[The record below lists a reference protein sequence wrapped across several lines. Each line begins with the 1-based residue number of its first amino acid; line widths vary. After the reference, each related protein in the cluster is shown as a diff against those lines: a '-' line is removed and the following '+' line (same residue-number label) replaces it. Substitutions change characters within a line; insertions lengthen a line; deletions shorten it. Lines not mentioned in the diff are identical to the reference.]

1 MKRERSLRVSMVIYV
16 FLIMVSSSFLT
27 VLFILIL
34 YWLKLLPERPNMPL
48 IISVVSVLVS
58 IILGTFISAL
68 VSKWVLRP
76 VEEMNKAT
84 KVIASGDFSVRVQ
97 ETKKRNPLTQL
108 IKSFNKMTE
117 DLGGIELF
125 RQDFINS
132 FSHEFKTPI
141 VSIRGFAKQLQRDD
155 LSEEQRQ
162 EYTDII
168 MNEAERLTNM
178 SSNVLLLT
186 KFENQKIV
194 SNRKEF
200 YLDEQIRDC
209 ILLLEKQW
217 NSKNISLNL
226 ELEEVKYITNEEM
239 LSHVWINLLSNAVK
253 FSRGNSE
260 IGVSCTADR
269 EKVTVTISDQGIG
282 MDQNIITHI
291 FDKFYQGDSSHNIQG
306 NGLGLSLTKR
316 IIELCE
322 GEIAVVSEKGKGTT
336 FTVTL
341 PRNEI

>member
-1 MKRERSLRVSMVIYV
+1 MKRERSLRVAMAIYV
-16 FLIMVSSSFLT
+16 FIIMVSSSFLT
-27 VLFILIL
+27 VLFIGIL
-34 YWLKLLPERPNMPL
+34 YWLKLLPELPYMPY
-48 IISVVSVLVS
+48 VLSIVAVIVS

-68 VSKWVLRP
+68 VSKLVLRP
-76 VEEMNKAT
+76 IEEMNQAT
-84 KVIASGDFSVRVQ
+84 KIIAIGDFSVRVQ
-97 ETKKRNPLTQL
+97 EVKRKNPLMQL

-125 RQDFINS
+125 RQDFINN

-141 VSIRGFAKQLQRDD
+141 VSIRGFAKQLQRHD
-155 LSEEQRQ
+155 LSEQQRQ

-178 SSNVLLLT
+178 SSNVLLLS

-209 ILLLEKQW
+209 ILLLEKEW

-239 LSHVWINLLSNAVK
+239 LSHVWINLLSNAIK
-253 FSRGNSE
+253 FSRKDSE
-260 IGVSCTADR
+260 ITVNCASDKQ
-269 EKVTVTISDQGIG
+269 KVTVSISDQGIG
-282 MDQNIITHI
+282 IDKNTIIHI

-322 GEIAVVSEKGKGTT
+322 GEISVVSEKGKGTT

-341 PRNEI
+341 PRNE

>member
-1 MKRERSLRVSMVIYV
+1 MKRDRSLQVAMAIYV
-16 FLIMVSSSFLT
+16 FIIMVSASFLT

-34 YWLKLLPERPNMPL
+34 YLLKLLPEEPYMPL
-48 IISVVSVLVS
+48 VLSIVAVIVS

-68 VSKWVLRP
+68 LSRWVLRP
-76 VEEMNKAT
+76 IEEMKRAT
-84 KVIASGDFSVRVQ
+84 NTIATGDFSVRVQ
-97 ETKKRNPLTQL
+97 EVKKNNPLAQL

-125 RQDFINS
+125 RQDFINN

-141 VSIRGFAKQLQRDD
+141 VSIRGFARQLQRSD
-155 LSEEQRQ
+155 LTEQQRK

-178 SSNVLLLT
+178 SSNVLLLS

-217 NSKNISLNL
+217 SSKDINLNL

-239 LSHVWINLLSNAVK
+239 LSHVWINLLSNAIK
-253 FSRGNSE
+253 FSGDNSE
-260 IGVSCTADR
+260 ITVRCTAD
-269 EKVTVTISDQGIG
+269 KQLVTVSISDQGIG
-282 MDQNIITHI
+282 IDKDTITHI
-291 FDKFYQGDSSHNIQG
+291 FDKFYQGDSSRSIQG

-322 GEIAVVSEKGKGTT
+322 GEINVISEKGKGTT

-341 PRNEI
+341 PRTE